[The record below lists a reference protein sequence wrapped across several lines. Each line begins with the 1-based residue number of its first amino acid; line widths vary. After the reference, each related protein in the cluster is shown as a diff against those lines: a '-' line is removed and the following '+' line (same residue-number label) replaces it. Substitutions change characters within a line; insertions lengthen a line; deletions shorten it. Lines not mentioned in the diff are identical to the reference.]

1 MKGIGR
7 VIPSPNNAGR
17 GDITYSE
24 TMENPTAELGSTTK
38 SMEGKE
44 QWISL
49 RASGSI
55 TSV

>member
-1 MKGIGR
+1 MKEIGR
-7 VIPSPNNAGR
+7 AIPPPSDVGGETVHLWTT
-17 GDITYSE
+17 GDLA
-24 TMENPTAELGSTTK
+24 AELGSTTK

>member
-38 SMEGKE
+38 SMEGKSNGFHCE
-44 QWISL
+44 RQV
-49 RASGSI
+49 R
-55 TSV
+55 